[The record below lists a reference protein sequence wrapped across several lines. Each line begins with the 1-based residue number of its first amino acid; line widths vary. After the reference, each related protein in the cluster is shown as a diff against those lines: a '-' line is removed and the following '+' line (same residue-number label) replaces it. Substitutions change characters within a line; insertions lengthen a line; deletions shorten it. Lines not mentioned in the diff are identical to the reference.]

1 MILKKYLK
9 WIITTKKLAKS
20 TNSKIHISAK
30 LNNVRLENN
39 GRNTIGGKVNLND
52 VTIGKFS
59 YISPGVKFTSTEIG
73 RFCSIAPN
81 VELIAGR
88 HPTTDYVST
97 HPAFYSKTYG
107 NSFNKT
113 NFEEFKYANDSK
125 KVFLSIGNDVWIGAG
140 AKIID
145 GVTIGDGAIVAT
157 GAVVTKD
164 VPPYA
169 IVGGVPA
176 KTIRYRFDE
185 DEIEFLN
192 DLKWWDKDEEWLQE
206 YGQYFNDVKRLMSIL
221 K

>member
-9 WIITTKKLAKS
+9 WIITTKKLSES

-30 LNNVRLENN
+30 LNNVRLESN
-39 GRNTIGGKVNLND
+39 GRNTIGSKVNLND

-81 VELIAGR
+81 VELVAGR
-88 HPTTDYVST
+88 HPTSDYIST
-97 HPAFYSKTYG
+97 HPAFYSKTYSY
-107 NSFNKT
+107 SFNKT
-113 NFEEFKYANDSK
+113 DFEEFEYADKSK
-125 KVFLSIGNDVWIGAG
+125 KLLLSIGNDVWIGAG
-140 AKIID
+140 AKIVD
-145 GVTIGDGAIVAT
+145 GVTIGDGAIIAT

-176 KTIRYRFDE
+176 KIIRYRFTE
-185 DEIEFLN
+185 DEIELLKC
-192 DLKWWDKDEEWLQE
+192 LKWWEKDEKWLE
-206 YGQYFNDVKRLMSIL
+206 KHGRYFDDIAKL
-221 K
+221 KDMLE